1 MTVSN
6 GINLEGFGNTGE
18 QSGSN
23 TIDAG
28 YSPANGGSF
37 PAAKDMSAQGNAGLN
52 QEGSYDKGIR
62 GESKGAEFSDK
73 M

>member
-1 MTVSN
+1 MTISN

-23 TIDAG
+23 TIDAQ

-37 PAAKDMSAQGNAGLN
+37 PAAKDMSTQGNAGLN
-52 QEGSYDKGIR
+52 QEGSSAA
-62 GESKGAEFSDK
+62 GESANDASER